1 MSQFQ
6 FQSQLNLSTASSFGV
21 SDSEANTPYQL
32 PSLSFNRFATHEDII
47 PLSNLRESDDIPK
60 PSSDFPEGGRQ
71 GWLTV
76 AGASACLFSSFGWV
90 NCVGIFQDQYQFNQ
104 LKDYSP
110 SDIAWISS
118 LQVFFLIFG
127 GLMVGKM
134 LDDYG
139 PGLPLALGTFLHVFG
154 LMLTSVADNYV
165 SIMLCQG
172 VLSPIGA
179 SMVFYPAFNCAST
192 WFLKK
197 RGAAL
202 GLIAMGSSIGG
213 VIFPIMLINLIP
225 KVGFGWA
232 VRCCAFLILV
242 LLVFSNLT
250 VRSRFPPKKR
260 PFVAKAFLLPLTERP
275 FALLTA
281 AIFFFYWGMFIPITF
296 IVVEARAQGMSSHL
310 ADYLVPILNGA
321 SIIGRTVP
329 NALADKVGHFNMM
342 ILMSAFTTVLILAVW
357 LPTSGNAAAIVF
369 AALFGIS
376 SGAGIGL
383 TPVLCAHISPIDE
396 INIRSGTA
404 FSISAFAALTG
415 SPIGGQIII
424 QSLGSFDN
432 VKIFGGVSCAIG
444 TLLFIAARLAQGGL
458 HAKKL

>member
-1 MSQFQ
+1 MSRLH
-6 FQSQLNLSTASSFGV
+6 FQSQLT
-21 SDSEANTPYQL
+21 L
-32 PSLSFNRFATHEDII
+32 PSQSDFAVTDSDGTTWGLPPLATNRYAHHVDTI
-47 PLSNLRESDDIPK
+47 PLSEIRGDSDIPK

-76 AGASACLFSSFGWV
+76 AGASACLFSSFGWI
-90 NCVGIFQDQYQFNQ
+90 NCVGVFQDQYQFNQ
-104 LKDYSP
+104 LKDYSA
-110 SDIAWISS
+110 SDISWISS
-118 LQVFFLIFG
+118 LQVFFLVFG
-127 GLMVGKM
+127 GLLVGKM

-225 KVGFGWA
+225 KIGFGWS
-232 VRCCAFLILV
+232 VRSCAFLILG
-242 LLVFSNLT
+242 LLIFANLT
-250 VRSRFPPKKR
+250 VRSRFSPNKK
-260 PFVAKAFLLPLTERP
+260 PFVAKAFLLPLAERP

-296 IVVEARAQGMSSHL
+296 IVVEAKAQGMPNHL

-342 ILMSAFTTVLILAVW
+342 ISMATLTTVLILGVW
-357 LPTSGNAAAIVF
+357 LPTSGSAASIVF

-383 TPVLCAHISPIDE
+383 TPVLCAHISPVDQ

-415 SPIGGQIII
+415 SPIGGQIIA
-424 QSLGSFDN
+424 QSHGSFDN
-432 VKIFGGVSCAIG
+432 VKVFAGVACGIG
-444 TLLFIAARLAQGGL
+444 TVLYIAARFAQGGL
-458 HAKKL
+458 RAKKL